1 MSRKKTAVQN
11 EATAIEDVR
20 PIIDEEIVNI
30 VKEIFEAVSSLD
42 ILEDIFTDL
51 TERLV
56 TDLKANSILD
66 FNLELSEDQRKQL
79 LSVIKTKGNEACQN
93 YLANINTD
101 GRTKSIYA
109 LVREKTTAIADA
121 VLSSIGQ
128 EINRGAIINAVTVQA
143 NSENPKYDEILLR
156 KTKSAG
162 DITVPTSVVMIST
175 NCVEVIKSSC
185 QEEVKDEENP
195 EGEEAEPETSDNEE
209 RTVADKPAKPPRKG
223 RGKK

>member
-11 EATAIEDVR
+11 DVTAIEDVR
-20 PIIDEEIVNI
+20 PIIDEEIVNT
-30 VKEIFEAVSSLD
+30 VKEIFEAVSGLNILD
-42 ILEDIFTDL
+42 DIFTDL

-79 LSVIKTKGNEACQN
+79 LDVIRTKGNEACQN
-93 YLANINTD
+93 YLANISAD
-101 GRTKSIYA
+101 VRTKNIYA

-121 VLSSIGQ
+121 VLSAIGQ
-128 EINRGAIINAVTVQA
+128 EINRGAIINAEAVQA
-143 NSENPKYDEILLR
+143 NSKNPKYDEILLR
-156 KTKSAG
+156 KTKAAG

-195 EGEEAEPETSDNEE
+195 EGEETPDEKKPE
-209 RTVADKPAKPPRKG
+209 KK
-223 RGKK
+223 RGTKK

>member
-1 MSRKKTAVQN
+1 MSKRTAAVQN
-11 EATAIEDVR
+11 ETTAIEDVR
-20 PIIDEEIVNI
+20 PIIDGEIVNI

-56 TDLKANSILD
+56 TDLKANSILE

-79 LSVIKTKGNEACQN
+79 LSVIRTKGNEACQN
-93 YLANINTD
+93 YLANLNTD

-121 VLSSIGQ
+121 VLSAIGQ
-128 EINRGAIINAVTVQA
+128 EINRGAIINAEAVQA
-143 NSENPKYDEILLR
+143 NSKNSKYDEILLR
-156 KTKSAG
+156 KTQSAG
-162 DITVPTSVVMIST
+162 DITVPTSCVIIST

-185 QEEVKDEENP
+185 QEEVKDEEDP
-195 EGEEAEPETSDNEE
+195 EGEEAEPEASDSEE
-209 RTVADKPAKPPRKG
+209 RAVADKPDRRGKG
-223 RGKK
+223 RK

>member
-1 MSRKKTAVQN
+1 MGRENAVQN

-66 FNLELSEDQRKQL
+66 LNLELSEDQRKHL
-79 LSVIKTKGNEACQN
+79 LNIIKIKGNEACQN
-93 YLANINTD
+93 YLANLNTD
-101 GRTKSIYA
+101 GRSKSIYA
-109 LVREKTTAIADA
+109 LVRGKTTAIADA
-121 VLSSIGQ
+121 VLSAIGR
-128 EINRGAIINAVTVQA
+128 EINRGAIINAVAVQA
-143 NSENPKYDEILLR
+143 NSKNPKYDEILLR

-195 EGEEAEPETSDNEE
+195 EEEEAEPETLDDEE
-209 RTVADKPAKPPRKG
+209 RAVADKPVK
-223 RGKK
+223 RGKSKK

>member
-1 MSRKKTAVQN
+1 MSRNSTAVQN
-11 EATAIEDVR
+11 EMTAIEDIR

-66 FNLELSEDQRKQL
+66 FNLELSDDQRNQL
-79 LSVIKTKGNEACQN
+79 LNVIKIRGTETCQN
-93 YLANINTD
+93 YLANMSADN
-101 GRTKSIYA
+101 RTKNIYA

-121 VLSSIGQ
+121 VLSAIGQ
-128 EINRGAIINAVTVQA
+128 EINRGAIINAVAVQA
-143 NSENPKYDEILLR
+143 NSKNPKYDEILLR
-156 KTKSAG
+156 KTKAAG

-185 QEEVKDEENP
+185 QEEVENAGNL
-195 EGEEAEPETSDNEE
+195 EGEEIEPETSDSEE
-209 RTVADKPAKPPRKG
+209 RAVADRPARRRKS
-223 RGKK
+223 KK

>member
-1 MSRKKTAVQN
+1 MGRKKAAVQN

-20 PIIDEEIVNI
+20 PIIDEEIVNT
-30 VKEIFEAVSSLD
+30 VKEIFEAVSGLNILD
-42 ILEDIFTDL
+42 DIFTDL

-56 TDLKANSILD
+56 TDLRANSILD

-79 LSVIKTKGNEACQN
+79 LDVIRTKGNEACQN
-93 YLANINTD
+93 YLANTSTD
-101 GRTKSIYA
+101 VRTKNIYA

-121 VLSSIGQ
+121 VLSAIGQ
-128 EINRGAIINAVTVQA
+128 EINRGAIINAEAVQA
-143 NSENPKYDEILLR
+143 NSKNPKYDEILLR
-156 KTKSAG
+156 KTKAAG

-195 EGEEAEPETSDNEE
+195 EGEEDPDGK
-209 RTVADKPAKPPRKG
+209 KPAGK
-223 RGKK
+223 RGAKK

>member
-1 MSRKKTAVQN
+1 MSRKKAAIQN
-11 EATAIEDVR
+11 EITAIEDVR

-51 TERLV
+51 AERLI
-56 TDLKANSILD
+56 TDLRANSILE

-79 LSVIKTKGNEACQN
+79 ISVIRTKGNEASQN

-101 GRTKSIYA
+101 GRTKNIYA

-121 VLSSIGQ
+121 VLSAIGR
-128 EINRGAIINAVTVQA
+128 EINRGAIINAEAVQA
-143 NSENPKYDEILLR
+143 NSKNPKYDEILLR

-185 QEEVKDEENP
+185 QEEVKDEEISEGKENLDEKKP
-195 EGEEAEPETSDNEE
+195 EKKRG
-209 RTVADKPAKPPRKG
+209 AKK
-223 RGKK
+223 